1 MKNAATLMAVGGI
14 PNETALL
21 ILMIVLIVFIVL
33 LTVLGIVYIVALRK
47 RRPVVKVVM
56 APMAKQAAAEE
67 LTEEEEAAEQQADAE
82 AISAPSEE
90 EVAESAADDDA
101 EEAPTYVTEGHE
113 QVRYNRSFTAK
124 VCQMS
129 NEQKEWYSELKNEL
143 LSYDRVK
150 DRMSWARE
158 SFRVGR
164 LTVARLAIRGKT
176 LCLLMA
182 VEPVSYNGTKYV
194 VEDVSDVATTAD
206 TPTMYRIKSAR
217 RLKYAK
223 EMLAGMM
230 KELQT
235 FKKPLY
241 EAQDFFVPYDG
252 DMSLMQRGLIK
263 RVVSN
268 STRVFKVEEVDS
280 DDKEEVATT
289 NDEGNSANS
298 ESDTGSKSPASKSGS
313 KGKSNGSK
321 SGSGSKNTASDNSEN
336 SDQ

>member
-1 MKNAATLMAVGGI
+1 MINTSLMALEDI
-14 PNETALL
+14 PNKTLL
-21 ILMIVLIVFIVL
+21 LVLMGVLIVFIVL
-33 LTVLGIVYIVALRK
+33 LLVLGIVFIVALRK

-82 AISAPSEE
+82 AISEPSEE

-101 EEAPTYVTEGHE
+101 EEAPIYVTEGHE

-124 VCQMS
+124 VCQLN
-129 NEQKEWYSELKNEL
+129 NETKEWYSELKNEL

-150 DRMSWARE
+150 ERMSWARE

-164 LTVARLAIRGKT
+164 LTIARLAIRGKT

-223 EMLAGMM
+223 EMISGMM

-235 FKKPLY
+235 YKQPMY
-241 EAQDFFVPYDG
+241 EAQDYFLPYDG

-268 STRVFKVEEVDS
+268 STRTFKLEEVD
-280 DDKEEVATT
+280 EAEAAEVAATT
-289 NDEGNSANS
+289 EEASAETAEKAPAEKAPS
-298 ESDTGSKSPASKSGS
+298 KKSSSGKSGTGKKSSSSKKSDTDATSA
-313 KGKSNGSK
+313 
-321 SGSGSKNTASDNSEN
+321 E
-336 SDQ
+336 